1 MTNEGD
7 QVRDILDTYI
17 FTNSSREALPANQDR
32 DVDALVNGL
41 TGGGRGSQHTSEGL
55 LGMYAYSG
63 ADIKLVVHLPPDA
76 NGESNS
82 TQLREAQEQLTVAQ
96 RALERAQAT
105 DSTPLRTT
113 LEGLSADAEARR
125 VIIQGMD
132 PSDPTLAT
140 EEAELEAVEARY
152 RDIRAQYQAAQRD
165 EQSRA
170 ELEAEVNTLSAS
182 VQALQE
188 DGHANALS
196 SRTKVLAE
204 ISTLSVSI
212 FREKSPVRP
221 LGTTYVRSYCR
232 GPRTISGSMV
242 VAVFDKHMFHEFFE
256 TASYRSTGV
265 GDWDRFT
272 YSSFITDQLPPLDI
286 SVCFANEYGNFSWMG
301 LLGVEFVSE
310 GMTMSIEDLFVEGV
324 HQWVARDIDLLRNV
338 GRRGYRPN
346 VGVGQNLT
354 GTSILR
360 EAFAQRFIGRNNP
373 FI

>member
-1 MTNEGD
+1 
-7 QVRDILDTYI
+7 
-17 FTNSSREALPANQDR
+17 
-32 DVDALVNGL
+32 
-41 TGGGRGSQHTSEGL
+41 
-55 LGMYAYSG
+55 
-63 ADIKLVVHLPPDA
+63 
-76 NGESNS
+76 
-82 TQLREAQEQLTVAQ
+82 
-96 RALERAQAT
+96 
-105 DSTPLRTT
+105 
-113 LEGLSADAEARR
+113 
-125 VIIQGMD
+125 
-132 PSDPTLAT
+132 
-140 EEAELEAVEARY
+140 
-152 RDIRAQYQAAQRD
+152 
-165 EQSRA
+165 
-170 ELEAEVNTLSAS
+170 
-182 VQALQE
+182 
-188 DGHANALS
+188 
-196 SRTKVLAE
+196 
-204 ISTLSVSI
+204 
-212 FREKSPVRP
+212 
-221 LGTTYVRSYCR
+221 
-232 GPRTISGSMV
+232 MV